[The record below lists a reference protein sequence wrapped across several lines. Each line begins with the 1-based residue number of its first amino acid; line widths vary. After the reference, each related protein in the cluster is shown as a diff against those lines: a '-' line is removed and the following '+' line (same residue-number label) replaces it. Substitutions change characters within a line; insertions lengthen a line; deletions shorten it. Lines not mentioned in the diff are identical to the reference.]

1 MEVVVRLAQDDRLYE
16 DLRRRA
22 LAERDR
28 YSRKNTAEHIL
39 SCFRRPAR
47 RNRDNNTKVRDFTYD
62 NDTI

>member
-39 SCFRRPAR
+39 SCFSQAR
-47 RNRDNNTKVRDFTYD
+47 SQKPG
-62 NDTI
+62 